1 MSGAIDK
8 KIIEIRE
15 ELDSSP
21 SMHLGARTGILDAVT
36 LSREF
41 SNTRLNALCE
51 KLTSVT
57 YALYIQLEDQ
67 GAGNNLLQ
75 DDTTIGNDNVSTLGN
90 ILMEPSILDA
100 SYSLAQVCE
109 SLAKQRAICYGAKTI
124 SHTFK
129 KFDFPSYETVN
140 GALDLT
146 EANTSFMGIT
156 ATDIGETY
164 TINLTSLSG
173 TQTQGSNTFSTDVRD
188 YYLVRSRVTGELIDI
203 ADSIIPYATPDGDT
217 TFGNAIAWGGDVTTE
232 AGTWNADFAK
242 ANIASVGLQS

>member
-8 KIIEIRE
+8 KLIEVRE

-21 SMHLGARTGILDAVT
+21 STHLSARTGILDSVT

-41 SNTRLNALCE
+41 ANTRLNALCE
-51 KLTSVT
+51 KLTSVI
-57 YALYIQLEDQ
+57 YSLYIQLEDQ
-67 GAGNNLLQ
+67 GAGNNLLLE
-75 DDTTIGNDNVSTLGN
+75 DDNE

-140 GALDLT
+140 GALSLT
-146 EANTSFMGIT
+146 EPNTSFMGIT
-156 ATDIGETY
+156 ATDIGENY
-164 TINLTSLSG
+164 AINLTSLEG

-188 YYLVRSRVTGELIDI
+188 Y
-203 ADSIIPYATPDGDT
+203 
-217 TFGNAIAWGGDVTTE
+217 
-232 AGTWNADFAK
+232 
-242 ANIASVGLQS
+242 